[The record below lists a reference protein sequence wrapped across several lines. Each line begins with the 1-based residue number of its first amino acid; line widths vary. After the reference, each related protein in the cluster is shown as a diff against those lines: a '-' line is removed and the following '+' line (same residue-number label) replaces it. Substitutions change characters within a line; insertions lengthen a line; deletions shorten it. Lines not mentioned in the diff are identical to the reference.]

1 MRPTT
6 KNLAEAAGVSLATVD
21 RVLNNRPNVS
31 KKSIQKVHEAIEKIG
46 FVRNFAAVSLARNK
60 AYRVRFILPTAG
72 DLYLEE
78 LLKQVEH
85 VNESLQQELAW
96 ADAVQLPMNNPHA
109 VANYLSTL
117 DVSEVD
123 GIAIMAPESPQ
134 VRDAMTRL
142 GERNIKVI
150 QFLSGQE
157 SHEDLDFVGIDN
169 FAAGATAARIVG
181 RFVGKQAGKIMVI
194 SETMQSLDSI
204 ERRLGFDQIINT
216 EFSHLSV
223 LPSLETYADDARAKR
238 IIARQVERNDD
249 IVALYVMSSEAR
261 APVTQC
267 AQTCDLAG
275 LTVVA
280 HERTPF
286 SEQALKCG
294 DIDAIIA
301 QNPISAV
308 RKAVRMLRTRSE
320 NREPDLQ
327 QENLRIE
334 VLLKDNL

>member
-6 KNLAEAAGVSLATVD
+6 KDLAEAAGVSLATVD

-31 KKSIQKVHEAIEKIG
+31 KKSIRTVNEAIERIG
-46 FVRNFAAVSLARNK
+46 FVRNIAAVSLVRNK
-60 AYRVRFILPTAG
+60 TYKVRFILPTVG
-72 DLYLEE
+72 DQYLEE

-85 VNESLQQELAW
+85 VNESLSQELAA
-96 ADAVQLPMNNPHA
+96 ADVIQLPMSNPHA

-123 GIAIMAPESPQ
+123 GVAIMAPESPQ

-142 GERNIKVI
+142 GERNIKVV

-169 FAAGATAARIVG
+169 FAAGATAARIIG
-181 RFVGKQAGKIMVI
+181 RFTVRQTGKIMVI

-204 ERRLGFDQIINT
+204 ERRLGFDQVINS
-216 EFSHLSV
+216 EFTHLSV
-223 LPSLETYADDARAKR
+223 LPSLETYADNERAKR
-238 IIARQVERNDD
+238 IIARQLERNRD
-249 IVALYVMSSEAR
+249 ITALYVMSPEAR
-261 APVTQC
+261 SPVKQV
-267 AQTCDLAG
+267 AEFWDLSD

-286 SEQALKCG
+286 SEEALRSG

-301 QNPISAV
+301 QNPTSAV
-308 RKAVRMLRTRSE
+308 RKAVRLLRTRSA
-320 NREPDLQ
+320 NREPDTS